1 MPPAQHNNPVQLD
14 SKLGRRRSV
23 PSRPLNIIAS
33 VYECWHYYYFVLCH
47 SNPQCDNSMS
57 LGQRTNVPDTDTI
70 SFLYAYCEE
79 ERIMTVDLCI
89 DVVRFLT
96 CQKNCNYCQRRW
108 RRRRRRQRGNCDCSC
123 ICICIFICLYLSN
136 VSQQWHQ
143 HNKSTNCCKLC
154 WRH

>member
-1 MPPAQHNNPVQLD
+1 MPPAHHNNPVQLD

-108 RRRRRRQRGNCDCSC
+108 RRQQGNCDCSC

>member
-1 MPPAQHNNPVQLD
+1 MTISHAPRPPQQTGPTTTI
-14 SKLGRRRSV
+14 
-23 PSRPLNIIAS
+23 SRLVSSPLNIIVS
-33 VYECWHYYYFVLCH
+33 VYERWHYYYFVLCH

-96 CQKNCNYCQRRW
+96 CQKNCNYCQRR
-108 RRRRRRQRGNCDCSC
+108 RQGGGNCDCSC

>member
-1 MPPAQHNNPVQLD
+1 MPPPTTTT
-14 SKLGRRRSV
+14 RSNSTANWPTTISAVSFV
-23 PSRPLNIIAS
+23 PSTLSRPYMNAGIIIIL
-33 VYECWHYYYFVLCH
+33 YCH

-108 RRRRRRQRGNCDCSC
+108 RRQQGNCDCSC